1 MSVDDPTPGSQ
12 RDRVLLHGARCATG
26 PKSSEF
32 VSIACAGG
40 RVQRILLGSSRLPLA
55 GYTHIDLTGF
65 FLLPGLVNAHDHL
78 EFALFPRLADPPY
91 RNYVE
96 WGDDIHRTFPDVIA
110 LHRAVPK
117 EVRVAWGG
125 IRNLL
130 CGVTTVSHHNP
141 LHPEMLSDD
150 FPVRVIRT
158 YGWAHSPALGGDLR
172 AARAATPEHA
182 PFLLHACEG
191 TDAFAYQE
199 VQQLNRL
206 GLLDARAVLVH
217 GLALSER
224 DVALLIERRVSLI
237 TCPSSNQFLFGVLP
251 DLVCLRSIPHLSL
264 GNDSPLTAAGD
275 LLDEIRFA
283 IDACGVDPALAY
295 SMVTTAPAAVL
306 RLNQGEGDLRQGG
319 VADLIAVRDTSLEPG
334 HRLSSLGMQDVE
346 LVMIGGSVRL
356 ASQQVLERLPAWTRE
371 GLEPLWVDGVLRW
384 LRAPVADLLRRAE
397 EVLGRGQVRLG
408 ARTLSPAPVAEAAC
422 VA

>member
-1 MSVDDPTPGSQ
+1 MSGDDPTPGSQ

-26 PKSSEF
+26 PQSSEF
-32 VSIACAGG
+32 VSLACAGG
-40 RVQRILLGSSRLPLA
+40 RVQRVLLGSLPLA

-65 FLLPGLVNAHDHL
+65 LLLPGLINAHDHL

-96 WGDDIHRTFPDVIA
+96 WGDDIHRKFPEVIA

-117 EVRVAWGG
+117 EVRIAWGG

-141 LHPEMLSDD
+141 LHPAMLSDD
-150 FPVRVIRT
+150 FPVRVIRE
-158 YGWAHSPALGGDLR
+158 YGWAHSPALGGDLQ
-172 AARAATPEHA
+172 AARAATPDKA
-182 PFLLHACEG
+182 PFILHACEG
-191 TDAFAYQE
+191 TDVVARQE
-199 VQQLNRL
+199 LLELDRL
-206 GLLDARAVLVH
+206 GMLDERAVLVH

-224 DVALLIERRVSLI
+224 DVALLIERRASLI

-251 DLVCLRSIPHLSL
+251 DLEHLGSIPHLSL

-275 LLDEIRFA
+275 LLDEIRFI
-283 IDACGVDPALAY
+283 IDACGVEPEVAFN
-295 SMVTTAPAAVL
+295 MVTTAPANIL
-306 RLNQGEGDLRQGG
+306 RLTNGEGAIRQGG
-319 VADLIAVRDTSLEPG
+319 IADVIAVQDTSLEPAD
-334 HRLSSLGMQDVE
+334 RLRSLTMQDVD
-346 LVMIGGSVRL
+346 LVMIGGHVRL
-356 ASQQVLERLPAWTRE
+356 TSERVLERLPTRAQQ

-384 LRAPVADLLRRAE
+384 LRAPVTDLLRQAE
-397 EVLGRGQVRLG
+397 AVLGRGQVRLG
-408 ARTLSPAPVAEAAC
+408 ARTLSLAPVAEAAC